1 MNRWLKGRIN
11 RQGISL
17 VLLCCLALV
26 YLLNCF
32 TPLRITHDVTRY
44 LLLEDW
50 MENGWPRGTWV
61 DRDFLP
67 YGYSYTLFLL
77 SKLHLLHAFFIALLN
92 TLFLAGA
99 LWFVSRIF
107 AKNVSGWQWV
117 FLVLLNWTTIKLAI
131 TPMPEMQYLFFSAG
145 ALFFYQKF
153 RENGKV
159 GFILPAILFFFAGL
173 MTRTVGITLFIALL
187 CSLVHEKRHLTVTK
201 TYQNIMFASG
211 SLISVIAIVYF
222 SHGLRISDYLRYF
235 RGPLDVAGP
244 SGWFLSIAD
253 HFSKDWAELF
263 VNAPSSKIPVIPT
276 SLTVL
281 VFSIVGLTML
291 GVVLKRL
298 SGQNTGIPVIV
309 KYYMLVYI
317 LVIFNWPY
325 HECRFWL
332 PLLPFLSISLMRDA
346 GNEGVSRRRWALAAK
361 SWYIAAGVF
370 ALSYYSY
377 TSFNKEA
384 LAHNQDAGV
393 WRKEYEFHFF
403 GRTAPDS
410 TSRPNELV
418 TGLLKKMD

>member
-1 MNRWLKGRIN
+1 MNRWLKGRIK

-50 MENGWPRGTWV
+50 MENGWQRGTWV

-145 ALFFYQKF
+145 ALFFYLKF

-159 GFILPAILFFFAGL
+159 GFILPAILFFFA
-173 MTRTVGITLFIALL
+173 
-187 CSLVHEKRHLTVTK
+187 
-201 TYQNIMFASG
+201 
-211 SLISVIAIVYF
+211 
-222 SHGLRISDYLRYF
+222 
-235 RGPLDVAGP
+235 
-244 SGWFLSIAD
+244 W
-253 HFSKDWAELF
+253 
-263 VNAPSSKIPVIPT
+263 
-276 SLTVL
+276 
-281 VFSIVGLTML
+281 
-291 GVVLKRL
+291 
-298 SGQNTGIPVIV
+298 
-309 KYYMLVYI
+309 
-317 LVIFNWPY
+317 
-325 HECRFWL
+325 
-332 PLLPFLSISLMRDA
+332 
-346 GNEGVSRRRWALAAK
+346 
-361 SWYIAAGVF
+361 
-370 ALSYYSY
+370 
-377 TSFNKEA
+377 
-384 LAHNQDAGV
+384 
-393 WRKEYEFHFF
+393 
-403 GRTAPDS
+403 
-410 TSRPNELV
+410 
-418 TGLLKKMD
+418 